1 MGRLYEP
8 LRKQV
13 YLMLII
19 GHALV
24 RLLVSVWRISNVIQ
38 QLESMKLKLFKHS
51 LDLIIESHVSL
62 LSPL

>member
-38 QLESMKLKLFKHS
+38 QLESMKQ
-51 LDLIIESHVSL
+51 IIQTFFGSHH
-62 LSPL
+62 